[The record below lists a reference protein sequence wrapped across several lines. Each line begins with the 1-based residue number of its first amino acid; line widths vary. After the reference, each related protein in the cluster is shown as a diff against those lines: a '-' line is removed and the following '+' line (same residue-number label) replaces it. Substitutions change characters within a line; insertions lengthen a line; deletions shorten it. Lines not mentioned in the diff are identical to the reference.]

1 MRLAI
6 ALLAVLAVA
15 MPASA
20 SASTLKVRDS
30 RYGEV
35 LVDGKGRILY
45 LFTKERTSKSRCYGN
60 CANAWPPFFTKGKPR
75 AGKGVDASLLG
86 TTKRRNGKRMVT
98 FNGHPLYYYV
108 TDTSPGEITCQ
119 DVFEFGGTWLVVH
132 PNGRP
137 ER

>member
-45 LFTKERTSKSRCYGN
+45 LFTKERTAKSRCYGN
-60 CANAWPPFFTKGKPR
+60 CATAWPPFFTKGKPR
-75 AGKGVDASLLG
+75 AGKGVDASLVG

-98 FNGHPLYYYV
+98 YNGHPLYYYV
-108 TDTSPGEITCQ
+108 TDTKPGEITCQ
-119 DVFEFGGTWLVVH
+119 DVFEFGGTWLVVN
-132 PNGRP
+132 PGGRP